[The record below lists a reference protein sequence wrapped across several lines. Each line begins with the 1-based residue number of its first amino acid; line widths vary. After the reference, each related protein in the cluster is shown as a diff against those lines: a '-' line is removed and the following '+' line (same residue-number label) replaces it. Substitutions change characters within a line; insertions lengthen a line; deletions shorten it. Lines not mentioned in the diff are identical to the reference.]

1 MTVNELLVLMKMVRE
16 RMKDL
21 KDLRSELAVRER
33 FFGSTE
39 KEKIPQYDVKLVDA
53 KITMLQNFI
62 FKADAKIKM
71 SNAKTKVDIDVN
83 VDELLA
89 PME

>member
-1 MTVNELLVLMKMVRE
+1 
-16 RMKDL
+16 
-21 KDLRSELAVRER
+21 
-33 FFGSTE
+33 
-39 KEKIPQYDVKLVDA
+39 LVDA

-71 SNAKTKVDIDVN
+71 SNAKTKVNITVDV
-83 VDELLA
+83 DGLLA